1 MLPCDFTVTKI
12 MENIHNPSFLL
23 CCVTEGWGGRDLKS
37 SSNFNLSSSPLLD
50 MHTELTEAAI
60 DVPFPSAH
68 HHPPKVTLSQ
78 GYTFIAIVSGVDN

>member
-1 MLPCDFTVTKI
+1 
-12 MENIHNPSFLL
+12 
-23 CCVTEGWGGRDLKS
+23 
-37 SSNFNLSSSPLLD
+37 